1 MGKEELM
8 KSFNVSDRRE
18 GVTARILKVGFRKTC
33 SLPLFILT
41 ALAAVFFAAHEA
53 YGNKGPQV
61 EIFSPEGTVK
71 NVRQVTVRFSEP
83 MTPFGDPR
91 GAVMP
96 FDVISPVPGVGRWAD
111 SRNWVYDFERNLP
124 GGIRCE
130 FRLKEKLR
138 SLSGAKL
145 RGRKIFSFSTG
156 GPSIVNAYPYDG
168 SQGIDEEQV
177 FILALDAEPAT
188 ETLPG
193 HVAFLIEGIEGPV
206 GISLIEGE
214 EREKIIK
221 AFHRSGRPIDASL
234 VLIRCVQRFPAET
247 PVRLIWGKGVL
258 SKTNVPTEQDQ
269 ILKYRTRARFTARFE
284 CSREN
289 PEADCSPLLAMS
301 LRFSSPVSREQAE
314 AVILRSSEGRIWKPA
329 GIEEDNSSGVSFS
342 APFPE
347 KTVFSIELP
356 PELKDEAGRPLVNAG
371 IFPLEVK
378 TDRYPPLAKFSA
390 RFGIIE
396 LNGDRILPVTLRNL
410 EPEIK
415 TRSVKLS
422 SDELRPLIRA
432 RVSAAGQVPT
442 GLPAVLKKVASATR
456 EQSMLTGDKT
466 VREFTFPKP
475 SGAKAFEVA
484 GIKLDGP
491 GLYLVEI
498 ESAILG
504 RSLLGKAKPAYVPAA
519 ALVTN
524 LSVHFKWGRE
534 SSLVWVTELDSGE
547 TVKDAAVTV
556 TDCNEKTLW
565 HSNTDENGVAV
576 INEPLPSISDLPR
589 CSFNS
594 DARDH
599 LQLGAIAGI
608 QEGVFA
614 VAKKKGDM
622 AFVHSNWDSG
632 IEPFRFHLSEGS
644 FSGGALAHT
653 VFDRTLL
660 RAGETVH
667 MKHILRRHTTR
678 GIVFPDSRSMPDTLR
693 ITHVGSFQS
702 FEIPIKWESVSS
714 AVTNWP
720 IPREARLGAYEVS
733 LVKKKMLSQAGQPQE
748 EELELRSGSFR
759 VEEFRV
765 PLMKASLQGLVGEL
779 VNPSIVPLDVAVQYL
794 AGGGADGLAVKIRSA
809 LTDRFV
815 PGIEGFEGFVF
826 SNGAVKEG
834 TQEEDE
840 WYEDGERAEESPRL
854 PALEAALDQ
863 TGGLRLSVPNI
874 PIFDRPKKFLAEM
887 EYRDPNGE
895 IQTVSTSIPIWNAA
909 IIAGIRPDSWASS
922 NKELRFQIVA
932 LDLKGKAMAG
942 VPVKVILYEK
952 KYLSHRKRV
961 VGGFYSYE
969 NRQEIKR
976 IGVLCEGRTDSTG
989 LLLCDAISP
998 VSGNI
1003 ILEVDAVDPH
1013 GNHSYA
1019 HEEVWIA
1026 DRERWW
1032 FDIADHDRMDLIPEK
1047 RRYEPGEKAVF
1058 QVRMPFKEAN
1068 ALITVER
1075 EGVVD
1080 YWVMKISG
1088 ERPLIEVPVKGIY
1101 APNVFVSALVVRGR
1115 MGEPQPTAMADMGR
1129 PAYKLGIAEIMV
1141 GWKEHELK
1149 VTVKP
1154 DQEILKVREKAKVSI
1169 AVKKAHDGTPPA
1181 SSEAV
1186 VAVVDEGLLELSPNR
1201 SWDILDAMMGKRGY
1215 EVQTSTAQMQ
1225 VVGRRHYG
1233 LKALPA
1239 GGGGGRRITRELFD
1253 TLVFWKVRVELD
1265 QKGEGYVEVPLNDS
1279 VTAFRI
1285 AAVVTGEEGLFGEG
1299 SALIRSTRDIM
1310 IFPGIPP
1317 LVREGDRFPAEFTIR
1332 NTTEKVVEA
1341 SASVKA
1347 EGIEENFPSREII
1360 LDPGQAKTVGWET
1373 RVPEGISNITW
1384 ELDISDKGGV
1394 SADRIKVSQ
1403 KVVPAVPVR
1412 PYQAAILQIEG
1423 NGELQVRRPEGA
1435 LPGRGGLR
1443 VNLMRNIA
1451 GGLDSAREYM
1461 SSYPYGCMEQKISR
1475 AISLRDEEL
1484 WRQRMA
1490 ELPAHQDRDGLIK
1503 YFPSMDSGSPVL
1515 TSYIAAIAHEAGWVI
1530 PEDVREKMLS
1540 ALAGFVEGRVKRNS
1554 PIPAVDLSLRKLA
1567 SMDALSRFGRMKPG
1581 YLGLITIEPNLWP
1594 TSALIDWINILV
1606 REEKIPAR
1614 EENLKKAEKI
1624 LRSRLAFHGTA
1635 MSFSTERNDA
1645 LWWLMVS
1652 GDVNALRSILAV
1664 LPLRSWRED
1673 VVRMVRGA
1681 LARQKRGRWD
1691 LTLANAWGVL
1701 ALEKFERA
1709 FEGETVS
1716 GRTSLRSFGDVKTH
1730 VWDEESKG
1738 ENFDF
1743 GWSDRP
1749 NKILIRHEGT
1759 GKPWAL
1765 LQSLAA
1771 IPLKEALSSGYRI
1784 KKTIIPVEKKRPDSL
1799 SSGDILKIR
1808 LDLEAQ
1814 SDQTWVAV
1822 SDPIPAGASILG
1834 RGLARDSALL
1844 TKDEKRSGH
1853 AWPAYEERTFEGF
1866 RAYYE
1871 YVPKGSW
1878 SLEYTVR
1885 INQSGSFQLPPTR
1898 VEALYL
1904 PEMMG
1909 ELPNDVFE
1917 VAP

>member
-1 MGKEELM
+1 M
-8 KSFNVSDRRE
+8 KSFNVSDRRK
-18 GVTARILKVGFRKTC
+18 GVPTRILEVGLWKEC
-33 SLPLFILT
+33 SLSHLILT
-41 ALAAVFFAAHEA
+41 ALLIIFFIGNDA
-53 YGNKGPQV
+53 YGNNGPRV

-71 NVRQVTVRFSEP
+71 NVRQVMVRFSEP
-83 MTPFGDPR
+83 MAPFGDPS

-96 FDVISPVPGVGRWAD
+96 FEVIAPVKGLGRWAD
-111 SRNWVYDFERNLP
+111 SRNWIYDFERNLP

-130 FRLKEKLR
+130 FRLKDKLR
-138 SLSGAKL
+138 SLSGA
-145 RGRKIFSFSTG
+145 RIQGRKIFSFSTG

-177 FILALDAEPAT
+177 FILALDAEPVT

-206 GISLIEGE
+206 GIRVIEGE
-214 EREKIIK
+214 ERERIIK
-221 AFHRSGRPIDASL
+221 AFYRSRTPTDASL

-258 SKTNVPTEQDQ
+258 SKTKVPTEQEQ

-301 LRFSSPVSREQAE
+301 LRFSSPVSRQQVE
-314 AVILRSSEGRIWKPA
+314 AVVLRSSEGRMWKPT
-329 GIEEDNSSGVSFS
+329 GIEDDNSSGVSFS
-342 APFPE
+342 GPFPE
-347 KTVFSIELP
+347 KTVFTVELP
-356 PELKDEAGRPLVNAG
+356 PDLKDESGRPLINAD

-378 TDRYPPLAKFSA
+378 TDQYPPLAKFSA
-390 RFGIIE
+390 RFGIVE

-410 EPEIK
+410 EPEIRAASIK
-415 TRSVKLS
+415 
-422 SDELRPLIRA
+422 A
-432 RVSAAGQVPT
+432 RVGPAALETP
-442 GLPAVLKKVASATR
+442 GLLGALKKAASATR
-456 EQSMLTGDKT
+456 ERSMLAGDKA

-475 SGAKAFEVA
+475 SGARAFEVA

-547 TVKDAAVTV
+547 AVKDAAVTV

-565 HSNTDENGVAV
+565 QGNTDENGVAV
-576 INEPLPSISDLPR
+576 IKESLPSISDLPR
-589 CSFNS
+589 CSFS
-594 DARDH
+594 PDVRDH
-599 LQLGAIAGI
+599 SQLGAVAGI
-608 QEGVFA
+608 QEGLFV
-614 VAKKKGDM
+614 VAKKNGDM
-622 AFVHSNWDSG
+622 AFVHSSWDRG

-653 VFDRTLL
+653 IFDRTLL

-667 MKHILRRHTTR
+667 MKHILRRHTTK
-678 GIVFPDSRSMPDTLR
+678 GILFPDSQSMPETLR
-693 ITHVGSFQS
+693 ITHVGTFQS
-702 FEIPIKWESVSS
+702 FEIPIKWDSGTS
-714 AVTNWP
+714 AITNWP
-720 IPREARLGAYEVS
+720 IPLEAKLGAYEVS
-733 LVKKKMLSQAGQPQE
+733 LVKKKVLSRAEQPQE
-748 EELELRSGSFR
+748 EEQELHSGSFR
-759 VEEFRV
+759 LEEFRV
-765 PLMKASLQGLVGEL
+765 PLMKASIQGPAGALI
-779 VNPSIVPLDVAVQYL
+779 NPSAVPLDVAVQYL
-794 AGGGADGLAVKIRSA
+794 AGGGAGGIAVKIRSA
-809 LTDRFV
+809 VTDRFV
-815 PGIEGFEGFVF
+815 SEIKGFEGFVF
-826 SNGAVKEG
+826 SNGSVKEG

-840 WYEDGERAEESPRL
+840 WYEDGDRAEGGKGL

-863 TGGLRLSVPNI
+863 TGGVRLSVPNI
-874 PIFDRPKKFLAEM
+874 LRSDRPKNFLAEM

-909 IIAGIRPDSWASS
+909 VIAGIRPDSWASS
-922 NKELRFQIVA
+922 KKPLRFQVA
-932 LDLKGKAMAG
+932 AMDLKGKALAG
-942 VPVKVILYEK
+942 VPVKVTLYEK

-969 NRQEIKR
+969 NSQEIKR

-1003 ILEVDAVDPH
+1003 ILEVDAVDSH

-1026 DRERWW
+1026 DKQRWW
-1032 FDIADHDRMDLIPEK
+1032 FELADHDRMDLIAEK
-1047 RRYEPGEKAVF
+1047 RRYEPGEKATF

-1088 ERPLIEVPVKGIY
+1088 ERPLIEIPVRGIY

-1115 MGEPQPTAMADMGR
+1115 VGEPQPTAMADMGR

-1154 DQEILKVREKAKVSI
+1154 DHEIFKVRENARVSI
-1169 AVKKAHDGTPPA
+1169 KVRKASDGTYPA
-1181 SSEAV
+1181 SCEAA

-1253 TLVFWKVRVELD
+1253 TLVFWKARVELD
-1265 QKGEGYVEVPLNDS
+1265 QKGEGHIEVPLNDS

-1299 SALIRSTRDIM
+1299 SAVIRSTRDII
-1310 IFPGIPP
+1310 IFSGLPP
-1317 LVREGDRFPAEFTIR
+1317 LVREGDRFPAQFTIR
-1332 NTTEKVVEA
+1332 NATEKVVEA
-1341 SASVKA
+1341 SASVKG
-1347 EGIEENFPSREII
+1347 EGIEETFPSREII

-1373 RVPEGISNITW
+1373 RVPEGISKITW
-1384 ELDISDKGGV
+1384 ELDISDKGGE

-1403 KVVPAVPVR
+1403 RVVPAVPVR
-1412 PYQAAILQIEG
+1412 PYQAAILQIEAK
-1423 NGELQVRRPEGA
+1423 GELSVKRPDGA
-1435 LPGRGGLR
+1435 VPGRGGIR
-1443 VNLMRNIA
+1443 VGLMRNIA
-1451 GGLDSAREYM
+1451 GGLDSVREYM

-1490 ELPAHQDRDGLIK
+1490 ELPAHQDSDGLIK

-1530 PEDVREKMLS
+1530 PEDVRERMLS

-1554 PIPAVDLSLRKLA
+1554 AIPAVDLSLRKLA
-1567 SMDALSRFGRMKPG
+1567 SMDALSRFGKMKPG

-1614 EENLKKAEKI
+1614 DERLKKAEKI
-1624 LRSRLAFHGTA
+1624 LRSRLDFHGTA

-1681 LARQKRGRWD
+1681 LARQKKGRWD

-1716 GRTSLRSFGDVKTH
+1716 GRTSIQSFGDVKTH
-1730 VWDEESKG
+1730 VWGEASKG
-1738 ENFDF
+1738 QNFDF

-1834 RGLARDSALL
+1834 RGLARDSELL

-1885 INQSGSFQLPPTR
+1885 INQSGIFQLPPTR